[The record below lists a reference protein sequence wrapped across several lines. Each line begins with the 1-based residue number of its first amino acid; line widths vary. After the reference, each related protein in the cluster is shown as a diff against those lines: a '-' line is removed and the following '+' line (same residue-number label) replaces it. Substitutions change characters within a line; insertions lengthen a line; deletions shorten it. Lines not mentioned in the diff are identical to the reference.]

1 MHVRPEGLKRNV
13 RDHLRLLQARQ
24 PCQRDLRCQRRLL
37 GCRMRVQD
45 QLLRRRLYLLAY
57 DASHSNAPPTHAGA
71 HERHGVAWGCNTA
84 ATCTNNIVPGY
95 YFDATAVTLAGATAT
110 STTCAPGLVGYTT
123 RRCLWNGPNSA
134 AGVWENPVS
143 FCQRTL
149 RVRAELGAERGA
161 ELFRAG

>member
-1 MHVRPEGLKRNV
+1 MSCDVNAACSGAACVCKTNYYGDGFTCASMMSPSIPPPLHPSHAH
-13 RDHLRLLQARQ
+13 RDIAR
-24 PCQRDLRCQRRLL
+24 CGV
-37 GCRMRVQD
+37 GCPTE
-45 QLLRRRLYLLAY
+45 
-57 DASHSNAPPTHAGA
+57 AS
-71 HERHGVAWGCNTA
+71 
-84 ATCTNNIVPGY
+84 CTNNIVPGY
-95 YFDATAVTLAGATAT
+95 YFDATAVTLAGETAT

-161 ELFRAG
+161 ELIRAG